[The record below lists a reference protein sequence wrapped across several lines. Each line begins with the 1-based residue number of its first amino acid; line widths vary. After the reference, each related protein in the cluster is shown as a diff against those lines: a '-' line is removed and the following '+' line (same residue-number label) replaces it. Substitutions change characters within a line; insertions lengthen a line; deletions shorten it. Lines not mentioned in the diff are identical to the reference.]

1 MKDHTTRIEHMK
13 RTVESELDLGGIWL
27 EEYKAVLAQ
36 EMAEDVRREA
46 RKQAEADI
54 RKSRDA
60 RAKGK

>member
-1 MKDHTTRIEHMK
+1 MKDRTTRIEHMK
-13 RTVESELDLGGIWL
+13 RTIESELDLGGIWL

>member
-1 MKDHTTRIEHMK
+1 MKDHSTRMEQMK
-13 RTVESELDLGGIWL
+13 RTIESELDLGEIWI
-27 EEYKAVLAQ
+27 EEYKAVLGQ